1 MLDYKLLLR
10 EIPFPVIPETIQVDL
25 REEEDEEEEG
35 DDESQYDDA
44 RETLSSGDEDE
55 DEIITDD
62 MFVNDVDGMTVD
74 TREPLS

>member
-1 MLDYKLLLR
+1 MLDYKLVLR
-10 EIPFPVIPETIQVDL
+10 ENPFPVIPETIQ
-25 REEEDEEEEG
+25 REEEDEEEG
-35 DDESQYDDA
+35 DDNESQYDDA
-44 RETLSSGDEDE
+44 RETLLSSGDE

>member
-10 EIPFPVIPETIQVDL
+10 EKPFPVIPETIQVDL
-25 REEEDEEEEG
+25 REEEDEDEEEEG

-55 DEIITDD
+55 IITDD

>member
-1 MLDYKLLLR
+1 MLDYKLVLR
-10 EIPFPVIPETIQVDL
+10 EKPFPIIPENIQVDL
-25 REEEDEEEEG
+25 REEGEEEEG
-35 DDESQYDDA
+35 DNGSQYDDA

-62 MFVNDVDGMTVD
+62 MFVNDIDGMTVD